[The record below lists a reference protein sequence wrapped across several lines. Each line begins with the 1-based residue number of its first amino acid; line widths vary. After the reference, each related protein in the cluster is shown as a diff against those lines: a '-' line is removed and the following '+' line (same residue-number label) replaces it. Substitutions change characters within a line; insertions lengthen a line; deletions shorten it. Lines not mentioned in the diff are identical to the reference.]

1 MSSSR
6 NEPGRQKLSD
16 RETTEPAKQVKPAG
30 LLQSAEPFPAQNIGK
45 SDVAVRC
52 VEQVETWEAVFER
65 GNMLTALKRVE
76 SNKGAAGIDG
86 MEVQDLSGYLKAHW
100 LEVRAALESGTYRP
114 SPVRRVEIPKPDGGV
129 RRLGIPTVLDRL
141 IQQAIAQ
148 VLTPMFEQVFSPH
161 SYGFR
166 PGRSAHQAVQ
176 KSQEYIREGYDWVV
190 DIDLEKFFDRV
201 NHDMLMARVA
211 RVVKDKRV
219 LKLIRSY
226 LNSGVMVN
234 GVVMETEEGT
244 PQGGPLSPLLSNI
257 MLNDLDRELE
267 ERGHKFVRYAD
278 DCNIYVKT
286 QRAGERVLESVT
298 KYLEKKLKLKVN
310 PKKSKVERA
319 TRAKFLGFSFW
330 KRKGE
335 VFIRI
340 ANRTKERFMEKMRH
354 LTRRTRSGKMED
366 IVKDVNQS
374 SRGWIAYYRLATTP
388 SVYQGLDE
396 WIRRR
401 LRQMQWKRWKRGT
414 TRYRE
419 LVRLGVPPERAAL
432 GAVGTSPWRMSR
444 TPVIHEAL
452 SNAYWRNLGLESIAE
467 RYTKLRYSH

>member
-1 MSSSR
+1 MSSLR
-6 NEPGRQKLSD
+6 NEQGRQKLLD
-16 RETTEPAKQVKPAG
+16 RETDGQTQQVKPVG
-30 LLQSAEPFPAQNIGK
+30 EVQSAEPFPARDNGK
-45 SDVAVRC
+45 SDVKV
-52 VEQVETWEAVFER
+52 WEAVFARE
-65 GNMLTALKRVE
+65 NMQTALKRVE

-86 MEVQDLSGYLKAHW
+86 MTVTDLRGYLKAHW
-100 LEVRAALESGTYRP
+100 LEVRAVLESGKYQP

-129 RRLGIPTVLDRL
+129 RQLGIPTVIDRL

-148 VLTPMFEQVFSPH
+148 ALTPMFEQVFSPH

-219 LKLIRSY
+219 LKLIRAY

-257 MLNDLDRELE
+257 MLTDLDRELE

-286 QRAGERVLESVT
+286 QRAGERVMEGVT

-310 PKKSKVERA
+310 PKKSRVERV

-335 VFIRI
+335 VLIRI
-340 ANRTKERFMEKMRH
+340 ANRAKERFTERMRH
-354 LTRRTRSGKMED
+354 LTRRTRPGKMED
-366 IVKDVNQS
+366 IIKEVNQS
-374 SRGWIAYYRLATTP
+374 NRGWIAYYRLATTP
-388 SVYQGLDE
+388 SVYQELDE

-401 LRQMQWKRWKRGT
+401 LRQILWKRWKRGT

-419 LVRLGVPPERAAL
+419 LVKLGVPRERAAL
-432 GAVGTSPWRMSR
+432 GAVGTSPWRMSH
-444 TPVIHEAL
+444 TPVVHEAL
-452 SNAYWRNLGLESIAE
+452 NNAYWRKSGLESIAE
-467 RYTKLRYSH
+467 RYAKLRSSH

>member
-1 MSSSR
+1 VSSSR
-6 NEPGRQKLSD
+6 NEPRRQKPLD
-16 RETTEPAKQVKPAG
+16 KGTTEPTKQVKPVG
-30 LLQSAEPFPAQNIGK
+30 VEQSAEPFLARDSGK
-45 SDVAVRC
+45 SDVAV
-52 VEQVETWEAVFER
+52 WEAVFER
-65 GNMLTALKRVE
+65 ENMRTALKRVE
-76 SNKGAAGIDG
+76 SNKGAAGVDG
-86 MEVQDLSGYLKAHW
+86 MEVKGLTGYLKAHW
-100 LEVRAALESGTYRP
+100 LEVREALESGKYRP

-129 RRLGIPTVLDRL
+129 RQLGIPTVLDRL
-141 IQQAIAQ
+141 IQQSIAQ
-148 VLTPMFEQVFSPH
+148 VLTPMFEAGFSPY

-176 KSQEYIREGYDWVV
+176 KSQEYIQEGYDWVV

-201 NHDMLMARVA
+201 NHDMLMARVV

-226 LNSGVMVN
+226 LESGVMLN

-257 MLNDLDRELE
+257 MLNDLDWELE

-286 QRAGERVLESVT
+286 QRAGERVMESVK
-298 KYLEKKLKLKVN
+298 KYLGKKLKLRVN

-319 TRAKFLGFSFW
+319 RRVKFLGFSFF

-335 VFIRI
+335 VLVRI
-340 ANRTKERFMEKMRH
+340 ANRAKERFMEKVRN
-354 LTRRTRSGKMED
+354 LTRRTRSGKLED
-366 IVKDVNQS
+366 IVSEINRY
-374 SRGWIAYYRLATTP
+374 SRGWIAYYRLAETP
-388 SVYQGLDE
+388 SVYEELDE

-401 LRQMQWKRWKRGT
+401 LRQMLWKRWKHGT

-419 LVRLGVPPERAAL
+419 LVKLGVPPERAAL
-432 GAVGTSPWRMSR
+432 GAIGRSPWHMSL
-444 TPVIHEAL
+444 TPVINEAL
-452 SNAYWRNLGLESIAE
+452 SNAYWQNTGLESIAK
-467 RYTKLRYSH
+467 RYLKLRYSY

>member
-1 MSSSR
+1 VSSSR
-6 NEPGRQKLSD
+6 DEPGRQK
-16 RETTEPAKQVKPAG
+16 PADSGTGEQAKEVKPIG
-30 LLQSAEPFPAQNIGK
+30 LVQSAEPSPARDSGK
-45 SDVAVRC
+45 SDVAV
-52 VEQVETWEAVFER
+52 WEAVFARE
-65 GNMLTALKRVE
+65 NMLTALKRVE

-86 MEVQDLSGYLKAHW
+86 MEVKDLSGYLRTHW
-100 LEVRAALESGTYRP
+100 LEVREALESGKYRP

-129 RRLGIPTVLDRL
+129 RQLGIPTVLDRL

-148 VLTPMFEQVFSPH
+148 ELTPMFEAVFSPH

-176 KSQEYIREGYDWVV
+176 RSQEYIQEGYEWVV

-201 NHDMLMARVA
+201 NHDMLMARVT

-219 LKLIRSY
+219 LKLIRAY

-234 GVVMETEEGT
+234 GVVVETEEGT

-257 MLNDLDRELE
+257 MLSDLDRELE
-267 ERGHKFVRYAD
+267 GRGHKFVRYAD

-286 QRAGERVLESVT
+286 QRAGERVMEGV
-298 KYLEKKLKLKVN
+298 KQYLEKKLKLKVN

-319 TRAKFLGFSFW
+319 TRVKFLGFSFF

-335 VFIRI
+335 VFIRL
-340 ANRTKERFMEKMRH
+340 ADRTKERFMEKMRI
-354 LTRRTRSGKMED
+354 LTRRTRSSKLED
-366 IVKDVNQS
+366 IVSQINRYLV
-374 SRGWIAYYRLATTP
+374 GWMAYFRLADTP
-388 SVYQGLDE
+388 SVFEELDQ

-401 LRQMQWKRWKRGT
+401 LRQILWKRWRRGT

-432 GAVGTSPWRMSR
+432 GALGKSPWHMSL
-444 TPVIHEAL
+444 TPVINEAL
-452 SNAYWRNLGLESIAE
+452 SIAFWQNTGLESTAK
-467 RYTKLRYSH
+467 RYFKLRYSY

>member
-6 NEPGRQKLSD
+6 DEPGRQKPADSG
-16 RETTEPAKQVKPAG
+16 TAEPAKQVKPVG
-30 LLQSAEPFPAQNIGK
+30 VVQSAEPSPVRDNGK
-45 SDVAVRC
+45 SDVAV
-52 VEQVETWEAVFER
+52 WEAVFEKENLR
-65 GNMLTALKRVE
+65 TALKRVE

-86 MEVQDLSGYLKAHW
+86 MEVKDLSGYLKAHW
-100 LEVRAALESGTYRP
+100 KEVREALESGKYRP

-129 RRLGIPTVLDRL
+129 RQLGIPTVLDRL

-148 VLTPMFEQVFSPH
+148 VITPMFEAVFSPY

-211 RVVKDKRV
+211 RVLKDKRV
-219 LKLIRSY
+219 LKLIRAY
-226 LNSGVMVN
+226 LNSGVMLN
-234 GVVMETEEGT
+234 GVVMDTKEGT

-257 MLNDLDRELE
+257 MLSDLDRELE
-267 ERGHKFVRYAD
+267 GRGHKFVRYAD

-286 QRAGERVLESVT
+286 ETAGARVMESV
-298 KYLEKKLKLKVN
+298 KQYLEKKLKLKVN

-319 TRAKFLGFSFW
+319 NRVKFLGFSFF

-335 VFIRI
+335 VLIRI
-340 ANRTKERFMEKMRH
+340 ANRTKERFMEKVRN
-354 LTRRTRSGKMED
+354 LTKRTRSGKLED
-366 IVKDVNQS
+366 IVSEIN
-374 SRGWIAYYRLATTP
+374 RYLIGWTAYFRLADTP
-388 SVYQGLDE
+388 SVFEGLDA
-396 WIRRR
+396 WVRRR
-401 LRQMQWKRWKRGT
+401 LRQMLWKRWKRGT

-432 GAVGTSPWRMSR
+432 GAVGTSPWRMSL
-444 TPVIHEAL
+444 TPVINEAL
-452 SNAYWRNLGLESIAE
+452 SNAFWQNTGLESIAK
-467 RYTKLRYSH
+467 RYSKLRYSY